1 MSRKGNINYKY
12 LRRRKNW
19 FMRNIPLIIF
29 WVVAVLV
36 IAAGI
41 TVGVLFANGTF
52 SIGKGGGTPD
62 KKEEQ
67 TTAQVQTEEE
77 TRDVV
82 WIDDVEEKVEA
93 VTYTPPADAEFPYF
107 IKVNRALNCV
117 TVYGMDDK
125 REYTIPVKAFVCSG
139 GTEGYEIF
147 LADRIPTI
155 EYSEWKQT
163 MEGGYGNYVIGISG
177 DFKFQSVPFT
187 EAAHD
192 TLQTEEF
199 NKLGESVSRGCIR
212 MCVRD
217 VKWIYDNCKAG
228 TQVTIYDDATNPGPL
243 GKPEMIK
250 IPVDSANAKW
260 DPTDPNPA
268 NPWLAYGA
276 DIKGAVDITT
286 KLGEKV
292 DLLKGV
298 TATDTCGND
307 ITPKIIT
314 IGHYTFDKEGTY
326 DIKYKVT
333 DVLGST
339 KEVTMKL
346 TVTK

>member
-19 FMRNIPLIIF
+19 FMRNLPLIVF
-29 WVVAVLV
+29 WVVAVLI

-41 TVGVLFANGTF
+41 TVGVMFANGTF
-52 SIGKGGGTPD
+52 SIGKGTPD
-62 KKEEQ
+62 KKEEHN
-67 TTAQVQTEEE
+67 TTQVQTEEE
-77 TRDVV
+77 TRGVV
-82 WIDDVEEKVEA
+82 WIDDVEEKQEEVM
-93 VTYTPPADAEFPYF
+93 YTPPADEEFPYF
-107 IKVNRALNCV
+107 IKINRALNCV
-117 TVYGMDDK
+117 TVYGMDDNK
-125 REYTIPVKAFVCSG
+125 EYTIPVKAFACSG
-139 GTEGYEIF
+139 GAAGYEIF

-187 EAAHD
+187 EAAHN

-268 NPWLAYGA
+268 NPWHACGA

-286 KLGEKV
+286 KIGQKV

-298 TATDTCGND
+298 KATDTCGND
-307 ITPKIIT
+307 ITPDIIT

-339 KEVTMKL
+339 KEVTVKL